1 MNILP
6 DDVKQNLQAQRFSRF
21 LIVSSAVLS
30 MILWIGGI
38 LLLVPWFALTL
49 EGRELEKHLET
60 AKQSPSL
67 LRVDAIENMLLSL
80 NKKLDAYEKN
90 HANIIFAS
98 PLIDILLDHRESG
111 ISFSVLSYQGIQG
124 QHTAP
129 QLRAEGS
136 ARDRTTLLA
145 LRDSLEQ
152 DPCIENVRIPIS
164 NLLQEINI
172 KFSIT
177 FDMNASCIDVY
188 DAS

>member
-1 MNILP
+1 MNVLP
-6 DDVKQNLQAQRFSRF
+6 DDAKQNLRAERFSRF

-60 AKQSPSL
+60 VKQSPSL
-67 LRVDAIENMLLSL
+67 PRVDAIENMLSSL
-80 NKKLDAYEKN
+80 NKKLDAYGKN
-90 HANIIFAS
+90 HADIVFAS
-98 PLIDILLDHRESG
+98 PLIDILLDHKESG
-111 ISFSVLSYQGIQG
+111 ISFSVLSYHGIQG
-124 QHTAP
+124 QQTTP

-152 DPCIENVRIPIS
+152 DPCIEHVRVPIS
-164 NLLQEINI
+164 DLLKETNI

-177 FDMNASCIDVY
+177 FDMNASCIGAH
-188 DAS
+188 DAP